1 MKKVQNGDTVVV
13 NYTGR
18 LEDGTVFD
26 SSLTE
31 GREPL
36 KAQLGQGLLIKGVED
51 GIIEMTIGD
60 KKTIE
65 IDPSNAYGDI
75 NSEMI
80 VEVPREQIPEGVSV
94 GDMLQAEGPM
104 GPVNVKV
111 AEIKE
116 GTIVVDANHPLAG
129 QKLIFDL
136 ELVSID

>member
-13 NYTGR
+13 NYTGK

-36 KAQLGQGLLIKGVED
+36 KAQLGQGLLIKGFED
-51 GIIEMTIGD
+51 GIIEMSVGD

-65 IDPSNAYGDI
+65 INPSNGYGEI
-75 NSEMI
+75 NNEMI
-80 VEVPREQIPEGVSV
+80 VEVPKTQIPEGISV
-94 GDMLQAEGPM
+94 GDTLQADGPM

-111 AEIKE
+111 VDIKE
-116 GTIVVDANHPLAG
+116 ETVVIDANHPLAG
-129 QKLIFDL
+129 QTLFFDL

>member
-13 NYTGR
+13 NYTGK

-36 KAQLGQGLLIKGVED
+36 KAQLGQGLLIKGFED

-65 IDPSNAYGDI
+65 INAYGEI
-75 NSEMI
+75 NNEMI
-80 VEVPREQIPEGVSV
+80 VEVPKEQIPEGISV
-94 GDMLQAEGPM
+94 GDTLQADGPA

-111 AEIKE
+111 VELKE
-116 GTIVVDANHPLAG
+116 ETVVIDANHPLAG
-129 QKLIFDL
+129 QTLFFDL

>member
-1 MKKVQNGDTVVV
+1 MAKVQNGNVVTVH
-13 NYTGR
+13 YTGK
-18 LEDGTVFD
+18 LEDGSVFD
-26 SSLTE
+26 SSLDE
-31 GREPL
+31 GREPITV
-36 KAQLGQGLLIKGVED
+36 KLGEGSLIKGFED

-65 IDPSNAYGDI
+65 IDPSNAYGNV

-80 VEVPREQIPEGVSV
+80 VEVPREQIPEGISV

-116 GTIVVDANHPLAG
+116 NTIVVDANHPLAG

>member
-1 MKKVQNGDTVVV
+1 MKKVQIGDTVVV

-36 KAQLGQGLLIKGVED
+36 KAQLGQGLLIKGFED

-65 IDPSNAYGDI
+65 IDPSNAYGDV

>member
-13 NYTGR
+13 NYTGK

-36 KAQLGQGLLIKGVED
+36 KAQLGQGLLIKGFED
-51 GIIEMTIGD
+51 GIIEMSVGD
-60 KKTIE
+60 KKTIK
-65 IDPSNAYGDI
+65 INPTNAYGEI
-75 NSEMI
+75 NNEMI
-80 VEVPREQIPEGVSV
+80 VEVPKEQIPEGISV
-94 GDMLQAEGPM
+94 GDTLQADGPA

-111 AEIKE
+111 VELKE
-116 GTIVVDANHPLAG
+116 ETVVIDANHPLAG
-129 QKLIFDL
+129 QTLFFDL

>member
-36 KAQLGQGLLIKGVED
+36 KAQLGQGLLIKGFED
-51 GIIEMTIGD
+51 GLLEMSVGD

-65 IDPSNAYGDI
+65 IESQDAYGEVI
-75 NSEMI
+75 SEMI
-80 VEVPREQIPEGVSV
+80 AEVPKEQIPEGVSV
-94 GDMLQAEGPM
+94 GDMLQAQGPM
-104 GPVNVKV
+104 GPVNVRV
-111 AEIKE
+111 ADIKE
-116 GTIVVDANHPLAG
+116 NVIVVDANHPLAG
-129 QKLIFDL
+129 KKLIFDL
-136 ELVSID
+136 ELISVE

>member
-26 SSLTE
+26 TSLVE

-36 KAQLGQGLLIKGVED
+36 KAQLGQGLLIKGFED
-51 GIIEMTIGD
+51 GLLEMIEGD

-65 IDPSNAYGDI
+65 IESKDAYGDV
-75 NSEMI
+75 NDEMI
-80 VEVPREQIPEGVSV
+80 AEVPKEQMPEGITV
-94 GDMLQAEGPM
+94 GDLLHAQGPM

-111 AEIKE
+111 VEIHE
-116 GTIVVDANHPLAG
+116 NHVIVDANHPLAG

-136 ELVSID
+136 ELISVE

>member
-1 MKKVQNGDTVVV
+1 MKKVENGNTVVV

-36 KAQLGQGLLIKGVED
+36 KAQLGQGLLIKGFED
-51 GIIEMTIGD
+51 GLLEMTIGD

-65 IDPSNAYGDI
+65 IEPQDAYGDVI
-75 NSEMI
+75 EEMI
-80 VEVPREQIPEGVSV
+80 AEVPKENMPEDITV
-94 GDMLQAEGPM
+94 GDLLQAQGPM

-111 AEIKE
+111 IEIKE
-116 GTIVVDANHPLAG
+116 NVVVVDGNHPLAG

-136 ELVSID
+136 ELVSVE

>member
-36 KAQLGQGLLIKGVED
+36 KAQLGQGLLIKGFED

-65 IDPSNAYGDI
+65 IDPSNAYGNV

-80 VEVPREQIPEGVSV
+80 VEVPREQIPEGISV

-116 GTIVVDANHPLAG
+116 ETIVVDANHPLAG

>member
-36 KAQLGQGLLIKGVED
+36 KAQLGQGLLIKGFED

-65 IDPSNAYGDI
+65 IDPSNAYGDV

-116 GTIVVDANHPLAG
+116 ETIIVDANHPLAG

>member
-26 SSLTE
+26 SSLNE

-36 KAQLGQGLLIKGVED
+36 KAQLGQGHLIKGFED
-51 GIIEMTIGD
+51 GLIEMSIGD

-65 IDPSNAYGDI
+65 IETQNAYGDV
-75 NSEMI
+75 NPDMI
-80 VEVPREQIPEGVSV
+80 AEVPKEQIPEGVAV
-94 GDMLQAEGPM
+94 GDMLQAQGPM
-104 GPVNVKV
+104 GPVNVRV

-116 GTIVVDANHPLAG
+116 DVVVIDANHPLAG
-129 QKLIFDL
+129 KKLIFDL

>member
-36 KAQLGQGLLIKGVED
+36 KAQLGQGLLIKGFED

-65 IDPSNAYGDI
+65 IDPSNAYGDV

>member
-36 KAQLGQGLLIKGVED
+36 KAQLGQGLLIKGFED
-51 GIIEMTIGD
+51 GLLEMNEGD

-65 IDPSNAYGDI
+65 IEPTNAYGDI
-75 NSEMI
+75 NPEMI
-80 VEVPREQIPEGVSV
+80 VEVPKEQIPEGVSV
-94 GDMLQAEGPM
+94 GDMLQAQGPM
-104 GPVNVKV
+104 GPVNVRV

-116 GTIVVDANHPLAG
+116 DVVIIDANHPLAG
-129 QKLIFDL
+129 KKLIFDL
-136 ELVSID
+136 EVMSIN

>member
-36 KAQLGQGLLIKGVED
+36 KAQLGQGLLIKGFED

-65 IDPSNAYGDI
+65 IDPSNAYGNV

-80 VEVPREQIPEGVSV
+80 VEVPREQIPEGISV

-116 GTIVVDANHPLAG
+116 STIVVDANHPLAG

>member
-1 MKKVQNGDTVVV
+1 MKKVQIGDTVVV

-26 SSLTE
+26 SSLID

-36 KAQLGQGLLIKGVED
+36 TAQLGQGLLIKGFED

-65 IDPSNAYGDI
+65 IEPSNAYGDV
-75 NSEMI
+75 NAEMI

-116 GTIVVDANHPLAG
+116 ETIVVDANHPLAG

>member
-36 KAQLGQGLLIKGVED
+36 KAQLGQGLLIKGFED

-65 IDPSNAYGDI
+65 IDPSNAYGDV

-80 VEVPREQIPEGVSV
+80 VEVPREQIPEGVSF
-94 GDMLQAEGPM
+94 MAEG
-104 GPVNVKV
+104 N
-111 AEIKE
+111 
-116 GTIVVDANHPLAG
+116 
-129 QKLIFDL
+129 
-136 ELVSID
+136 

>member
-36 KAQLGQGLLIKGVED
+36 KAQLGQGLLIKGFED

-65 IDPSNAYGDI
+65 IDPSNAYGDV

-80 VEVPREQIPEGVSV
+80 VEVPREQIPEGISV

-116 GTIVVDANHPLAG
+116 STIVVDANHPLAG

>member
-36 KAQLGQGLLIKGVED
+36 KAQLGQGLLIKGFEV
-51 GIIEMTIGD
+51 GLLEMNEGD

-65 IDPSNAYGDI
+65 IEPTNAYGDI
-75 NSEMI
+75 NPEMI
-80 VEVPREQIPEGVSV
+80 VEVPKEQIPEGVSV
-94 GDMLQAEGPM
+94 GDMLQAQGPM
-104 GPVNVKV
+104 GPVNVRV

-116 GTIVVDANHPLAG
+116 DVVIIDANHPLAG
-129 QKLIFDL
+129 KKLIFDL
-136 ELVSID
+136 ELVTVE

>member
-36 KAQLGQGLLIKGVED
+36 KAQLGQGLLIKGFED

-65 IDPSNAYGDI
+65 IDPSNAYGNV

-80 VEVPREQIPEGVSV
+80 VEVPREQIPEGISV

-116 GTIVVDANHPLAG
+116 NTIVVDANHPLAG

>member
-13 NYTGR
+13 NYTGK

-36 KAQLGQGLLIKGVED
+36 KAQLGQGLLIKGFED
-51 GIIEMTIGD
+51 GIIEMSVGD

-65 IDPSNAYGDI
+65 INPSNGYGEI
-75 NSEMI
+75 NNEMI
-80 VEVPREQIPEGVSV
+80 VEVPKTQIPEGISV
-94 GDMLQAEGPM
+94 GDTLQADGPM

-111 AEIKE
+111 VDIKE
-116 GTIVVDANHPLAG
+116 ETVVIDANHPLAG
-129 QKLIFDL
+129 QHVKFEVRIIS
-136 ELVSID
+136 VM

>member
-13 NYTGR
+13 NYTGK

-26 SSLTE
+26 SSLTD

-36 KAQLGQGLLIKGVED
+36 TAQLGQGLLIKGFED
-51 GIIEMTIGD
+51 GLIEMSIGD

-65 IDPSNAYGDI
+65 IDPSNAYGEI
-75 NSEMI
+75 NPEMI
-80 VEVPREQIPEGVSV
+80 VEVPKEQIPEGVSV
-94 GDMLQAEGPM
+94 GEMLQAQGPM
-104 GPVNVKV
+104 GPVNVKI

-116 GTIVVDANHPLAG
+116 ETIVVDANHPLAG

>member
-36 KAQLGQGLLIKGVED
+36 KAQLGQGLLIKGFED
-51 GIIEMTIGD
+51 GLLEMNEGD

-65 IDPSNAYGDI
+65 IESKDAYGDV
-75 NSEMI
+75 NEEMI
-80 VEVPREQIPEGVSV
+80 AEVPKEQMPEGITV
-94 GDMLQAEGPM
+94 GDLLQAQGPM

-111 AEIKE
+111 IDIQENHV
-116 GTIVVDANHPLAG
+116 VVDANHPLAG
-129 QKLIFDL
+129 KKLIFDL

>member
-36 KAQLGQGLLIKGVED
+36 KAQLGQGLLIKGFED
-51 GIIEMTIGD
+51 GLLEMSAGD

-65 IDPSNAYGDI
+65 IESQDAYGEVI
-75 NSEMI
+75 SEMI
-80 VEVPREQIPEGVSV
+80 AEVPKDQIPEGVSV
-94 GDMLQAEGPM
+94 GDMLQAQGPM
-104 GPVNVKV
+104 GPVNVRV
-111 AEIKE
+111 ADIKE
-116 GTIVVDANHPLAG
+116 NVIVVDANHPLAG
-129 QKLIFDL
+129 KKLIFDL
-136 ELVSID
+136 ELISVE

>member
-13 NYTGR
+13 NYTGK

-36 KAQLGQGLLIKGVED
+36 NAQLGQGLLIKGFED
-51 GIIEMTIGD
+51 GIIEMSVGD

-65 IDPSNAYGDI
+65 INPTNAYGEI
-75 NSEMI
+75 NNEMI
-80 VEVPREQIPEGVSV
+80 VEVPKEQIPEGISV
-94 GDMLQAEGPM
+94 GDTLQADGPA

-111 AEIKE
+111 VELKE
-116 GTIVVDANHPLAG
+116 ETVVIDANHPLAG
-129 QKLIFDL
+129 QTLFFDL

>member
-26 SSLTE
+26 SSLID

-36 KAQLGQGLLIKGVED
+36 TAQLGQGLLIKGFED
-51 GIIEMTIGD
+51 GLIEMTIGD

-65 IDPSNAYGDI
+65 IDPSNAYGEI
-75 NSEMI
+75 NPEMI
-80 VEVPREQIPEGVSV
+80 VEVPKEQIPEGVSV
-94 GDMLQAEGPM
+94 GEMLQAQGPM
-104 GPVNVKV
+104 GPVNVKI
-111 AEIKE
+111 AEIKDE
-116 GTIVVDANHPLAG
+116 TIVVDANHPLAG

>member
-36 KAQLGQGLLIKGVED
+36 KAQLGQGHLIKGFED

-65 IDPSNAYGDI
+65 IDPSNAYGDV

-80 VEVPREQIPEGVSV
+80 VEVPREQIPEGISV

-116 GTIVVDANHPLAG
+116 STIVVDANHPLAG

>member
-36 KAQLGQGLLIKGVED
+36 KAQLGQGLLIKGFED

-65 IDPSNAYGDI
+65 IEPSNAYGDV

-116 GTIVVDANHPLAG
+116 ETIVVDTNHPLAG

>member
-36 KAQLGQGLLIKGVED
+36 KAQLGQGLLIKGFED

-65 IDPSNAYGDI
+65 I
-75 NSEMI
+75 E
-80 VEVPREQIPEGVSV
+80 R
-94 GDMLQAEGPM
+94 
-104 GPVNVKV
+104 
-111 AEIKE
+111 
-116 GTIVVDANHPLAG
+116 
-129 QKLIFDL
+129 
-136 ELVSID
+136 

>member
-26 SSLTE
+26 SSLNE

-36 KAQLGQGLLIKGVED
+36 KAQLGQGLLIKGFED
-51 GIIEMTIGD
+51 GLLEMIEGD

-65 IDPSNAYGDI
+65 IESKDAYGDV
-75 NSEMI
+75 NAEMI
-80 VEVPREQIPEGVSV
+80 AEVPKEQMPEGITV
-94 GDMLQAEGPM
+94 GDLLQAQGPM

-111 AEIKE
+111 VEIHE
-116 GTIVVDANHPLAG
+116 NHVIVDANHPLAG

-136 ELVSID
+136 ELISVE

>member
-36 KAQLGQGLLIKGVED
+36 KAQLGQGLLIKGFED
-51 GIIEMTIGD
+51 GIIEMTLGD

-116 GTIVVDANHPLAG
+116 GTIVVDANHPLEG

>member
-13 NYTGR
+13 NYTGK

-36 KAQLGQGLLIKGVED
+36 KAQLGQGLLIKGFED
-51 GIIEMTIGD
+51 GIIEMSVGD

-65 IDPSNAYGDI
+65 INPTNAYGEI
-75 NSEMI
+75 NNEMI
-80 VEVPREQIPEGVSV
+80 VEVPKEQIPEGISV
-94 GDMLQAEGPM
+94 GDTLQADGPM

-111 AEIKE
+111 VELKE
-116 GTIVVDANHPLAG
+116 ETIVIDANHPLAG
-129 QKLIFDL
+129 QTLFFDL

>member
-1 MKKVQNGDTVVV
+1 
-13 NYTGR
+13 
-18 LEDGTVFD
+18 
-26 SSLTE
+26 
-31 GREPL
+31 
-36 KAQLGQGLLIKGVED
+36 
-51 GIIEMTIGD
+51 MTIGD

-65 IDPSNAYGDI
+65 IDPSNAYGDV